1 MKIIDKTE
9 TPFEYYLKE
18 GRTTVVLKIKDIE
31 FKAKTEEFKKS
42 ISLMPISLYMA
53 SRQTPKTQHK

>member
-1 MKIIDKTE
+1 MNNVWLFKKIIDKTE

-31 FKAKTEEFKKS
+31 FIDWLQGQNVPAIERMLEDLS
-42 ISLMPISLYMA
+42 W
-53 SRQTPKTQHK
+53 RE